1 MFLVYFLNVCMNAL
15 TVHIS
20 VHRLVPVEAR
30 WFQIPGME
38 LQTILVGAENGTLG
52 PVEEQPAVLITEP
65 SFQPKRQDFYMA
77 HR

>member
-1 MFLVYFLNVCMNAL
+1 MLSGGMVEPVIGQLSILLCLKSLKTRLVKMFLVYFLNVCMNAL

-38 LQTILVGAENGTLG
+38 L
-52 PVEEQPAVLITEP
+52 
-65 SFQPKRQDFYMA
+65 
-77 HR
+77 